1 MEDAIV
7 DDYKKRVLQLFA
19 TPLMD
24 ACELFLRSHTR
35 DGDVEGVEEL
45 EQLLRDEL
53 SYRAAIVES
62 EYVRSPGGW
71 DIHKRG

>member
-1 MEDAIV
+1 M
-7 DDYKKRVLQLFA
+7 DDHTKRLLQSLA

-24 ACELFLRSHTR
+24 DCESFLRKYSR
-35 DGDVEGVEEL
+35 ADAGDYESVEEL
-45 EQLLRDEL
+45 ERLLRDEL

-62 EYVRSPGGW
+62 ECVRPPGGW